1 MNMKNKLMW
10 FYYSWAS
17 VMNLKYNPIGYI
29 RDTSLQ
35 MYFMTALSIAWTL
48 AFCTYIAGW
57 LNVVP
62 LMLGHVSFLFA
73 VFFTY
78 GIFEDAKR
86 DRAKWFQDW
95 DEQFQLA
102 KA

>member
-1 MNMKNKLMW
+1 
-10 FYYSWAS
+10 
-17 VMNLKYNPIGYI
+17 
-29 RDTSLQ
+29 

-48 AFCTYIAGW
+48 VFCTYIAGW
-57 LNVVP
+57 LNIVP
-62 LMLGHVSFLFA
+62 LLLGHVLFLFV

-86 DRAKWFQDW
+86 DGAKWFQDW
-95 DEQFQLA
+95 DEKFHLA

>member
-1 MNMKNKLMW
+1 MKNKLMW
-10 FYYSWAS
+10 FDYSWAS
-17 VMNLKYNPIGYI
+17 VMNLKYTPIGYI

-35 MYFMTALSIAWTL
+35 MYSMTSLSIAWTL

-57 LNVVP
+57 LNIVP
-62 LMLGHVSFLFA
+62 LLLGHVSFLFA

-78 GIFEDAKR
+78 GIFEAAKR

-95 DEQFQLA
+95 DEKFQLA
-102 KA
+102 RA